1 MKDCGHIYSW
11 KMYLSHKK
19 MIQIFA
25 SCGNVT
31 LWLED
36 EGYSSSYQLKAY
48 ALLNT

>member
-11 KMYLSHKK
+11 KMYLSYKK

-25 SCGNVT
+25 SCDNVT

-36 EGYSSSYQLKAY
+36 ESYSSSYQLKAY